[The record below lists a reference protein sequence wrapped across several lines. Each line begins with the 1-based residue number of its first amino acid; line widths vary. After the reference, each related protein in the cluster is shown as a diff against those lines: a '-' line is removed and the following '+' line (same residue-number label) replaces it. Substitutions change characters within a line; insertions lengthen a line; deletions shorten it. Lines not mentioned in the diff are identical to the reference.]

1 VRHAPARPHY
11 DPRTRQV
18 NENNPQRSLPPATDA
33 ALPAPES
40 ESIFSW
46 RMHKENGTESL
57 HPASQHSRRMLG
69 LQTNPRCHSCAAA
82 ACADNRANAGRCGSA
97 GSAAAM
103 HSSLLDSALGRHR
116 SGPAARRGAAIM
128 HSSPF
133 TSTGRHRSCQP
144 RGGARPRMTDVVNGA
159 AASASSADS
168 TAAGPS
174 ATQRTGP
181 RPCGGASCSS
191 AARIVATPPA
201 GERGSSLLVAARQR
215 SAPKQKQNYDK
226 PCTQDLRRA
235 MQQRTGTN

>member
-1 VRHAPARPHY
+1 
-11 DPRTRQV
+11 
-18 NENNPQRSLPPATDA
+18 
-33 ALPAPES
+33 
-40 ESIFSW
+40 
-46 RMHKENGTESL
+46 
-57 HPASQHSRRMLG
+57 
-69 LQTNPRCHSCAAA
+69 
-82 ACADNRANAGRCGSA
+82 
-97 GSAAAM
+97 
-103 HSSLLDSALGRHR
+103 
-116 SGPAARRGAAIM
+116 
-128 HSSPF
+128 
-133 TSTGRHRSCQP
+133 
-144 RGGARPRMTDVVNGA
+144 MTDVVNGA